1 LLARHRGSGG
11 EKITS
16 SFGVSL
22 VSFSP
27 HKLFGVVCAGGELE
41 MDMNSGWLGFS
52 LSSSAADRGY
62 GDGDGG
68 GEGGGSGGGSCS
80 SPADAAATAAAGS
93 PVVGVPLHS
102 AGSVQYDGQG
112 N

>member
-1 LLARHRGSGG
+1 LLARHRDSGW

-52 LSSSAADRGY
+52 LSSSAAARGY

-80 SPADAAATAAAGS
+80 SPADAAAGS